1 MTFLCLLFLVNIK
14 KNISEQQ
21 VGKRRHLTKKSS
33 TLNYLNFTLLNK
45 RKGQTDEKI
54 YA

>member
-1 MTFLCLLFLVNIK
+1 VVNIK

-21 VGKRRHLTKKSS
+21 YGKRRHLTKKSPI
-33 TLNYLNFTLLNK
+33 LNYLNFALLNK
-45 RKGQTDEKI
+45 PKEQTDEKI

>member
-1 MTFLCLLFLVNIK
+1 MTFIYLLFC
-14 KNISEQQ
+14 
-21 VGKRRHLTKKSS
+21 GKHKEKY
-33 TLNYLNFTLLNK
+33 YLNFTLLNK

>member
-1 MTFLCLLFLVNIK
+1 VVNIK

-21 VGKRRHLTKKSS
+21 VVKRRHLTKKSP
-33 TLNYLNFTLLNK
+33 TLNYFNFTLLNK
-45 RKGQTDEKI
+45 PKGQTDEKI